1 MSVDKAPHR
10 ISIRIVVLILPSDT
24 LYLVMTLNSFPLTIQ
39 KNGNGYPWWKYTWKY
54 PCIIAWHGD
63 RLKTFLASQNKEDW
77 NAIFRRLGFLLA
89 SLLLISLGSPA
100 HGQGGFGNFIQNLFR
115 PIMRQIDTKLPLIFK
130 SCDIFWVHVS
140 CYLLICRPLNN
151 FLRPINF
158 GLRDIFRFGPQT
170 NAAFRW
176 LKIELKK

>member
-1 MSVDKAPHR
+1 MNGSRQGPKSSQYRNSCFDLAIWWLLSHFLGPSKKRAVGSPYE
-10 ISIRIVVLILPSDT
+10 SILKSMYAL
-24 LYLVMTLNSFPLTIQ
+24 LYGMVTNSKLE
-39 KNGNGYPWWKYTWKY
+39 KDWKT
-54 PCIIAWHGD
+54 
-63 RLKTFLASQNKEDW
+63 
-77 NAIFRRLGFLLA
+77 IFRRLGFFLA

-100 HGQGGFGNFIQNLFR
+100 DGQGGFGNFIQNLFR

-130 SCDIFWVHVS
+130 SCDIFWMHVS

-176 LKIELKK
+176 LEIELKK